1 MVRTGRARNIEN
13 SWRPNTSGKRSRR
26 LENSG
31 TGAWKARPS
40 NTKGAGGAVDRRR
53 LTTDQ
58 FTARSRAGYWR
69 RIRRR
74 RAP

>member
-40 NTKGAGGAVDRRR
+40 NTKGAGGAVD
-53 LTTDQ
+53 
-58 FTARSRAGYWR
+58 
-69 RIRRR
+69 
-74 RAP
+74 